1 MSNLNKFKALIMLSV
16 STVLLVPNLFLML
29 EKEYSLNLVDNLDI
43 LIAEA
48 DYLAALNIN
57 KYIIE
62 LQVTMISC
70 IVSLDTKILL
80 NSFYL

>member
-1 MSNLNKFKALIMLSV
+1 MLSV

-62 LQVTMISC
+62 LQVTMISY